1 MPHILVA
8 GKIHEAGLERLRN
21 APGVTFDLVEEV
33 STQSYVP
40 FLEKADGLL
49 IRTQPMTA
57 NEIDLAKNLKVVSRH
72 GVGYDSVDV
81 KALNARGIPLAIVG
95 DVNSRSVAEHTL
107 MLMLAVAK
115 QALHHDSSIRDGN
128 WGARNAFSAVELSGH
143 TLLLLGFGRIGQ
155 GVAQLALPF
164 GMRVAVYDPFH
175 CDDFIRE
182 KGCVP
187 VASITEMLPEAD
199 FLSVHMPLID
209 GKALIGGDELALMK
223 PTAIVVN
230 TARGGIIDE
239 PALCAALHEGRL
251 GGAGLDVMVNEPP
264 SADDP
269 LLSCPRVLLSPH
281 VAGLTQEAAMRMSVS
296 AVENILDCFA
306 AKLDPSL
313 IVNAK
318 EVGLARAEN
327 P

>member
-33 STQSYVP
+33 TTESYSP
-40 FLEKADGLL
+40 LLEKADGLL

-57 NEIDLAKNLKVVSRH
+57 KEIALAKSLKIVSRH

-81 KALNARGIPLAIVG
+81 KALNERGIPLAVVG

-107 MLMLAVAK
+107 MMMMAVAK
-115 QALHHDSSIRDGN
+115 QALHHDASIRQGN
-128 WGARNAFSAVELSGH
+128 WGCRNAFSAVELSGH

-155 GVAQLALPF
+155 CVAQLALPF
-164 GMRVAVYDPFH
+164 GMQVMVYDPYH
-175 CDDFIRE
+175 TEDFIRD
-182 KGCVP
+182 KGCIP
-187 VASITEMLPEAD
+187 VSSITEMLPEAD

-209 GKALIGGDELALMK
+209 GKALIGKDELALMK
-223 PTAIVVN
+223 STAIVVN
-230 TARGGIIDE
+230 TSRGGIIDE
-239 PALCAALHEGRL
+239 QALCAALQEGRL

-264 SADDP
+264 AADDP

-296 AVENILDCFA
+296 AVENILNCFSA
-306 AKLDPSL
+306 SLDPAL
-313 IVNAK
+313 VVNASEIGYSCSEK
-318 EVGLARAEN
+318 S
-327 P
+327 